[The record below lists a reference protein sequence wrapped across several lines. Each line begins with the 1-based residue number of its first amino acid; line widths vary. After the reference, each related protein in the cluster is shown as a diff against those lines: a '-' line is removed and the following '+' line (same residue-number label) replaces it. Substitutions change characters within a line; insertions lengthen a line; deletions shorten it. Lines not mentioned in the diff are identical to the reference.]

1 MKIKLISML
10 FISAISL
17 ATFGADF
24 CIGDNL
30 VRTVNGHH
38 YNVRV
43 LEIYQDGTIDVEYTN
58 NQFSNDNI
66 NIRELSRALSQLDDI
81 RVGDN
86 LVRTVNGH
94 HYNVRVLEIYQDGTV
109 DVEYTNSQFSN
120 DNISIRELS
129 RALNELDGVQV
140 GDNLVR
146 TVNGHHY
153 NVRVLEI
160 YQDET
165 VEVAYISGQYSN
177 DNINIR
183 ELSRAR
189 HCTELESCSK

>member
-1 MKIKLISML
+1 ML

-43 LEIYQDGTIDVEYTN
+43 LEIYQDGTVE
-58 NQFSNDNI
+58 
-66 NIRELSRALSQLDDI
+66 
-81 RVGDN
+81 
-86 LVRTVNGH
+86 
-94 HYNVRVLEIYQDGTV
+94 
-109 DVEYTNSQFSN
+109 VEYTNSQFSN
-120 DNISIRELS
+120 DNINIRELS